1 MESIAS
7 VLKSQRERRKLS
19 LSQVAADTR
28 ISLRHLE
35 SIEEGRFEDLPG
47 GMYNRAFLR
56 AYCERLELDQ
66 SELLERYESEVLPR
80 SEKPSRPKPAIGT
93 GASWRIPPL
102 AVWSLMLAVSATGI
116 FLARQ
121 SIYEIFSPYFS
132 RSAAPTVTYAPPPA
146 SAPTAASAGEPA
158 LAPSP
163 DSTLSPASAPAAAS
177 AGEPDSALSPALA
190 DLSAEAPGGA
200 QADGIRLEVE
210 GKESCWISI
219 ERDGVPALEKILEP
233 GEIQAVSATEKIRI
247 VVGNAGGVLL
257 RINGKRAKPLGRPG
271 EVVRLLIDR
280 DSLADLLAPGAG

>member
-80 SEKPSRPKPAIGT
+80 TEKPSRPKPAIGT

-116 FLARQ
+116 FLARK
-121 SIYEIFSPYFS
+121 SIYQIFSPYFS
-132 RSAAPTVTYAPPPA
+132 RSAAPTVTYAPPPT
-146 SAPTAASAGEPA
+146 APEPT
-158 LAPSP
+158 P
-163 DSTLSPASAPAAAS
+163 APAASPLPSLTGAPAGEAPEGTAAVTPPAEAS
-177 AGEPDSALSPALA
+177 ATPPAGES
-190 DLSAEAPGGA
+190 
-200 QADGIRLEVE
+200 GIRLEVE